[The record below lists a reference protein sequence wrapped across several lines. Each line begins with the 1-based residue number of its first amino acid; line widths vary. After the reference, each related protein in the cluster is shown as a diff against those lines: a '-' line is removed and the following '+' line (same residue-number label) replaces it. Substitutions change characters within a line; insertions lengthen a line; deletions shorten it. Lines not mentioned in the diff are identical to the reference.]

1 MATKLIAIVVV
12 GLIIG
17 YLALPSYY
25 FTNAVGRE
33 TPDGVRGHLGKPLQS
48 IGDPTGRSIWIYKQ
62 VVPPLCVEYTLT
74 FKRGNP
80 SDETAQPVLSDK
92 ATLPVLIKWEWEWC

>member
-1 MATKLIAIVVV
+1 MATKLIAIVVAI
-12 GLIIG
+12 LILG

-25 FTNAVGRE
+25 FMNAVGRE
-33 TPDGVRGHLGKPLQS
+33 TPDGVREHLGKPLQS

-74 FKRGNP
+74 FKGGNQIGRA
-80 SDETAQPVLSDK
+80 SCRERV
-92 ATLPVLIKWEWEWC
+92 